1 MNVQF
6 HFTQSSRVLNELSR
20 SSFQS
25 PIAPES
31 TENVNSL
38 EYIDTALGL
47 LGHVQKAHD
56 DRIRQEFEQQRRF
69 ITDKFGDEQYAN
81 GQRDAIMDSKFAK
94 LKEQFE
100 RIKQQLQGFKEEV
113 GHRFEEVGHR
123 FEEVGHRFEEVGHR
137 FEEVGHRFDNLD
149 TKMQE
154 FGQRFS
160 EMDARMFNSL
170 AYRVNHQVHPV
181 AIFGKNGRL
190 ERPDESF
197 FPKTIK
203 DFWRLSRRE
212 KG

>member
-123 FEEVGHRFEEVGHR
+123 F
-137 FEEVGHRFDNLD
+137 DNLD